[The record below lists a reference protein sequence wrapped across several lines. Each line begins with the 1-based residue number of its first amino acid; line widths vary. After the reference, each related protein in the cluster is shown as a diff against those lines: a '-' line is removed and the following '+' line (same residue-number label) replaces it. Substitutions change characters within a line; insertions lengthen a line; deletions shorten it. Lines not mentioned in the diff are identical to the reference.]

1 MTTIHKDGLAPI
13 PKTFGKY
20 RIGRVIG
27 EGGTSIVAEAFDR
40 ETGQSYA
47 VKIIEKGEKMTSNV
61 SAAVEREIR
70 VLKRLKHPNVVKLI
84 EVIREEKF
92 IFVVLEN
99 CEGGS
104 LLNYILSGP
113 KTGLSEVIR
122 VFRAIASAVGYLHS
136 EGIAHGDLKPDNIV
150 LTKSGEVK
158 LIDFGYCKE
167 DVMSGDGEKCGTIK
181 YAPPELFR
189 RGLYN
194 PRKADM
200 WSLGI
205 VLFVMVTGAFPYYTS
220 EDAIVKGL
228 IAEGRMA
235 PASRIG
241 REFAEIYRVLTN
253 RSPLLRPNV
262 DVILGMSPLDDSDK
276 KEEEEAKKKKVRS
289 NRVDSNAE
297 LGKTESETAIDDMSG
312 Y

>member
-1 MTTIHKDGLAPI
+1 MTTIQKDGLANI

-47 VKIIEKGEKMTSNV
+47 VKIIGKGEKMTKNV

-70 VLKRLKHPNVVKLI
+70 VLKRLNHPNIVKLI
-84 EVIREEKF
+84 EVVREEKN

-104 LLNYILSGP
+104 LLNHILSGA
-113 KTGLSEVIR
+113 KMGLAEVVR
-122 VFRAIASAVGYLHS
+122 VFRQIASAVGYLHS

-167 DVMSGDGEKCGTIK
+167 DVMSGDGDKSGTIK
-181 YAPPELFR
+181 YAPPEFFR

-205 VLFVMVTGAFPYYTS
+205 VLFVMVTGSFPYYTS
-220 EDAIVKGL
+220 EDAIVRDL
-228 IAEGRMA
+228 IAEGRMV
-235 PASRIG
+235 PVSRIG
-241 REFAEIYRVLTN
+241 PEFADVYRVLTN
-253 RSPLLRPNV
+253 RFPRLRPNV
-262 DVILGMSPLDDSDK
+262 EVILGMNPLAESDK
-276 KEEEEAKKKKVRS
+276 KEEEATKKAKPS
-289 NRVDSNAE
+289 RVDVTVE
-297 LGKTESETAIDDMSG
+297 LGKTESETAIDNMDL